1 MNAPTR
7 IAVDTK
13 KLNAAI
19 ARFPRDRA
27 MIIGGREIKGNGE
40 MIERASPAHGVVVTR
55 VPRGRADDARAAIA
69 AARTAFDKGS
79 WPHETASTRSRV
91 LLKTADLIDRDR
103 EILAHLDSLECGKP
117 ISQARGEIE
126 GAADIWRYAA
136 ALARE
141 LSGESYANLGPDR
154 LGFVLREPIG
164 VVSIITPWN
173 FPLLI
178 VSQKLPFALAAGCT
192 CVVKPSEMTS
202 ASTLHLAG
210 LLAEAGLPAGAC
222 NVVTG
227 YGPDVGAPMT
237 TDPDVD
243 MISFTGST
251 GVGRAA
257 VAAGAA
263 TLKKVSMELG
273 GKNPQL
279 IFPDADMDAALDAAT
294 FGAYFNAGECCNA
307 GSRLLLHS
315 SIADDFLAGL
325 AERAKT
331 VRVGD
336 PLDPETRV
344 GAIISADHLGKI
356 EGHIRAAEQGGA
368 KVRAGGSRLESNGLF
383 MAPTIVDKVTT
394 AMDIA
399 RAEVFAP
406 VVVALTFDT
415 LEQAINLANATDYG
429 LSASVWSRD
438 VDTAIGVGRGV
449 RAGTIW
455 VNTFM
460 DGTPELPFGGYRQ
473 SGIGRELGRNAV
485 KDYTEEKTFHVHT
498 GPRTSWWLPRG
509 AQPKQSEA

>member
-1 MNAPTR
+1 MNAP
-7 IAVDTK
+7 AGVALDTN
-13 KLNAAI
+13 KLNAALG
-19 ARFPRDRA
+19 RFPRDRA
-27 MIIGGREIKGNGE
+27 MIIAGCQVKGRGE
-40 MIERASPAHGVVVTR
+40 TIERSSPAHGVVVTR
-55 VPRGRADDARAAIA
+55 VPRGSAEDARAAIA
-69 AARTAFDKGS
+69 AARGAFDKGS
-79 WPHETASTRSRV
+79 WPRQTASNRARV

-103 EILAHLDSLECGKP
+103 ELLALLDALECGKP
-117 ISQARGEIE
+117 IAQARGEIE

-136 ALARE
+136 SLARE
-141 LSGESYANLGPDR
+141 LSGESYANLGSDR

-210 LLAEAGLPAGAC
+210 LLDEAGLPDGAC

-227 YGPDVGAPMT
+227 YGPEVGVPMT
-237 TDPDVD
+237 TDPNVD

-315 SIADDFLAGL
+315 SIADEFLDGL

-331 VRVGD
+331 VKVGD

-356 EGHIRAAEQGGA
+356 ERHITAAEQSGA
-368 KVRAGGSRLESNGLF
+368 KVRAGGARLESSGFF
-383 MAPTIVDKVTT
+383 MSPTIVENVTGS
-394 AMDIA
+394 MEIA
-399 RAEVFAP
+399 SAEVFGP
-406 VVVALTFDT
+406 VVVALTFDD
-415 LEQAINLANATDYG
+415 LEEAVGLANATDYG

-438 VDTAIGVGRGV
+438 IDIAVGVGRGV

-509 AQPKQSEA
+509 A

>member
-1 MNAPTR
+1 MTAQTPITLDR
-7 IAVDTK
+7 T
-13 KLNAAI
+13 KLNEAL

-27 MIIGGREIKGNGE
+27 MWIGGREVKGSGE
-40 MIERASPAHGVVVTR
+40 TIERRSPAHGVVVTR
-55 VPRGRADDARAAIA
+55 VPRGRAEDARAAIS
-69 AARTAFDKGS
+69 AARIAFDKGP
-79 WPHETASTRSRV
+79 WPHETAANRARV
-91 LLKTADLIDRDR
+91 LLKVADFIDRDR
-103 EILAHLDSLECGKP
+103 EALALMDTLECGKP
-117 ISQARGEIE
+117 IAQARGEIE

-141 LSGESYANLGPDR
+141 LSGESYSNLGSDR

-202 ASTLHLAG
+202 ASTLHLGA
-210 LLAEAGLPAGAC
+210 LLAEAGLPEGVC
-222 NVVTG
+222 NIVTG

-237 TDPDVD
+237 ADPEVD

-251 GVGRAA
+251 NVGRAA

-273 GKNPQL
+273 GKNPQV

-315 SIADDFLAGL
+315 SIADEFLAGL

-331 VRVGD
+331 VQVGD
-336 PLDPETRV
+336 PLDSGMRV

-356 EGHIRAAEQGGA
+356 EDHVRAAEQSGA
-368 KVRAGGSRLESNGLF
+368 KVRAGGSRLESNGFF

-399 RAEVFAP
+399 RAEVFGP
-406 VVVALTFDT
+406 VVVALIFDT
-415 LEQAINLANATDYG
+415 PEQAIDLANATDYG
-429 LSASVWSRD
+429 LSASVWSRN

-460 DGTPELPFGGYRQ
+460 DGTPDLPFGGYRQ

-485 KDYTEEKTFHVHT
+485 KDYTEEKTLHVHT
-498 GPRTSWWLPRG
+498 GPRTSSWLPRG
-509 AQPKQSEA
+509 A

>member
-1 MNAPTR
+1 MTAQTPITL
-7 IAVDTK
+7 DTT
-13 KLNAAI
+13 KLNEAL
-19 ARFPRDRA
+19 ARFPRDRV
-27 MIIGGREIKGNGE
+27 MWIGGREVKGHGDT
-40 MIERASPAHGVVVTR
+40 IERRSPAHGVVVTR
-55 VPRGRADDARAAIA
+55 VPRGRAEDARAAIS
-69 AARTAFDKGS
+69 AARIAFDKGP
-79 WPHETASTRSRV
+79 WPNETAANRARV
-91 LLKTADLIDRDR
+91 LLKVADLIDRDR
-103 EILAHLDSLECGKP
+103 EALALMDTLECGKP
-117 ISQARGEIE
+117 IAQARGEIE

-136 ALARE
+136 SLARE
-141 LSGESYANLGPDR
+141 LSGESYANLGNDR

-202 ASTLHLAG
+202 ASTLHLGA
-210 LLAEAGLPAGAC
+210 LLAEAGLPEGVC
-222 NVVTG
+222 NIVTG

-237 TDPDVD
+237 ADPEVD

-251 GVGRAA
+251 NVGRAA

-307 GSRLLLHS
+307 GSRVLLHS
-315 SIADDFLAGL
+315 SIADEFIAGL
-325 AERAKT
+325 AERSKL
-331 VRVGD
+331 VKVGD

-344 GAIISADHLGKI
+344 GAIISADHLSKI
-356 EGHIRAAEQGGA
+356 EGHVRAAEQSGA

-399 RAEVFAP
+399 RAEVFGP
-406 VVVALTFDT
+406 VVVALTFHT
-415 LEQAINLANATDYG
+415 PEQAIDLANVTDYG

-485 KDYTEEKTFHVHT
+485 KDYTEEKTLHVHT
-498 GPRTSWWLPRG
+498 GPRTSSWLPRG
-509 AQPKQSEA
+509 A

>member
-1 MNAPTR
+1 MNAMSP
-7 IAVDTK
+7 IALD
-13 KLNAAI
+13 AARLEAAL

-27 MIIGGREIKGNGE
+27 MWIGGREARGNGE
-40 MIERASPAHGVVVTR
+40 TIERASPAHGVVVTR
-55 VPRGRADDARAAIA
+55 VPRGRAEDAEAAIA
-69 AARTAFDKGS
+69 AARAAFDKGP
-79 WPHETASTRSRV
+79 WPRETASNRARV

-103 EILAHLDSLECGKP
+103 EILALLDSLESGKP
-117 ISQARGEIE
+117 IAQARGEIE

-136 ALARE
+136 SLARE
-141 LSGESYANLGPDR
+141 LSGESYANLGSDR

-192 CVVKPSEMTS
+192 SVVKPSEMTS

-210 LLAEAGLPAGAC
+210 LLAEAGLPEGVC

-227 YGPDVGAPMT
+227 YGPEVGAPMT

-243 MISFTGST
+243 MVSFTGST
-251 GVGRAA
+251 AVGRAA
-257 VAAGAA
+257 MAAGAA

-273 GKNPQL
+273 GKNPQV

-307 GSRLLLHS
+307 GSRLLLHAK
-315 SIADDFLAGL
+315 IADEFLAGL
-325 AERAKT
+325 AERAKS
-331 VRVGD
+331 VKVGD

-344 GAIISADHLGKI
+344 GAIITADHLGKI
-356 EGHIRAAEQGGA
+356 ERHVEAAREAGA
-368 KVRAGGSRLESNGLF
+368 KVRAGGGRLSSNGLF
-383 MAPTIVDKVTT
+383 MAPTLVEGVK
-394 AMDIA
+394 ASMPIA
-399 RAEVFAP
+399 RDEVFGP
-406 VVVALTFDT
+406 VVVALTFET
-415 LEQAINLANATDYG
+415 LDEAIELANSTAYG

-438 VDTAIGVGRGV
+438 LDTAVAVGRGV

-509 AQPKQSEA
+509 

>member
-1 MNAPTR
+1 MNAPAR
-7 IAVDTK
+7 IAVDTR
-13 KLNAAI
+13 KLNDALE
-19 ARFPRDRA
+19 RFPRDRA
-27 MIIGGREIKGNGE
+27 MVINSREVKGSGAT
-40 MIERASPAHGVVVTR
+40 IERNSPAHGVLITR
-55 VPRGRADDARAAIA
+55 VPRGTAEDARAAIA
-69 AARTAFDKGS
+69 AARAAFDHGT
-79 WPHETASTRSRV
+79 WPHETASHRARV

-103 EILAHLDSLECGKP
+103 ELLALLDSLECGKP

-136 ALARE
+136 ALTRE
-141 LSGESYANLGPDR
+141 LAGESYANLGSDR
-154 LGFVLREPIG
+154 LGLVLREPIG
-164 VVSIITPWN
+164 VISIITPWN

-210 LLAEAGLPAGAC
+210 LLAEAALPEGVC
-222 NVVTG
+222 NVITG
-227 YGPDVGAPMT
+227 YGPEVGEPMT
-237 TDPDVD
+237 TDPEID

-251 GVGRAA
+251 AVGRAA
-257 VAAGAA
+257 VAASAA

-307 GSRLLLHS
+307 GSRLLLHAD
-315 SIADDFLAGL
+315 IAEDFLAGL
-325 AERAKT
+325 ADRAASVK
-331 VRVGD
+331 VGD

-344 GAIISADHLGKI
+344 GAIISSDHLAKI
-356 EGHIRAAEQGGA
+356 EQHVEAAGRNGARVRVGGA
-368 KVRAGGSRLESNGLF
+368 RIESSGLF
-383 MAPTIVDKVTT
+383 MAPTIVDNVTSSM
-394 AMDIA
+394 AIA
-399 RAEVFAP
+399 SAEVFGP
-406 VVVALTFDT
+406 VVVALTFKT
-415 LEQAINLANATDYG
+415 LEEAVKLANSTDYG

-438 VDTAIGVGRGV
+438 VDTAIGVGRGI
-449 RAGTIW
+449 RAGTVW

-485 KDYTEEKTFHVHT
+485 KDYTEEKALHVHT
-498 GPRTSWWLPRG
+498 GPRTSWWVPRK
-509 AQPKQSEA
+509 A

>member
-1 MNAPTR
+1 MNALTR
-7 IAVDTK
+7 IAVDTS
-13 KLNAAI
+13 KLNAAM
-19 ARFPRDRA
+19 AMFPRDRTM
-27 MIIGGREIKGNGE
+27 MINGREATGTGE

-55 VPRGRADDARAAIA
+55 VPRGNAQDVRAAIA
-69 AARTAFDKGS
+69 AARAAFDKGA
-79 WPHETASTRSRV
+79 WPRETASTRARV
-91 LLKTADLIDRDR
+91 LLKTADLIDRDC
-103 EILAHLDSLECGKP
+103 ELLALLDTLESGKP
-117 ISQARGEIE
+117 ITQARGEIE
-126 GAADIWRYAA
+126 GSADIWRYAA
-136 ALARE
+136 SLARE
-141 LSGESYANLGPDR
+141 LSGESYANLGSDR

-164 VVSIITPWN
+164 VISIITPWN

-210 LLAEAGLPAGAC
+210 LLAEAGLPEGAC

-227 YGPDVGAPMT
+227 YGPEVGAPMT

-251 GVGRAA
+251 RVGRAA

-279 IFPDADMDAALDAAT
+279 IFPDADMDAALDAAA

-307 GSRLLLHS
+307 GSRILLHKQ
-315 SIADDFLAGL
+315 IADEFLAGL
-325 AERAKT
+325 SERAKT
-331 VRVGD
+331 VKVGD

-356 EGHIRAAEQGGA
+356 ERHITAAEQSGA
-368 KVRAGGSRLESNGLF
+368 RVRAGGVKLESSGFF
-383 MAPTIVDKVTT
+383 MSPTIVENV
-394 AMDIA
+394 ASSMEIA
-399 RAEVFAP
+399 SAEVFGP
-406 VVVALTFDT
+406 VVVVLTFDD
-415 LEQAINLANATDYG
+415 LEAAVGLANATDYG

-438 VDTAIGVGRGV
+438 IDTAVSVGRGV

-509 AQPKQSEA
+509 A

>member
-1 MNAPTR
+1 MTAQTPITL
-7 IAVDTK
+7 DTT
-13 KLNAAI
+13 KLNEALAL
-19 ARFPRDRA
+19 FPRDRA
-27 MIIGGREIKGNGE
+27 MLIGGREVGGSGE
-40 MIERASPAHGVVVTR
+40 TIERRSPAHGVVVTR
-55 VPRGRADDARAAIA
+55 VPLGTAEDARAAIA
-69 AARTAFDKGS
+69 AARTAFDKGP
-79 WPHETASTRSRV
+79 WPREAASNRARV

-103 EILAHLDSLECGKP
+103 EPLALMDALECGKP
-117 ISQARGEIE
+117 IAQARGEIE

-136 ALARE
+136 SLARE
-141 LSGESYANLGPDR
+141 LSGESYANLGSDR

-202 ASTLHLAG
+202 ASTLHLGA
-210 LLAEAGLPAGAC
+210 LLAEAGLPEGAC
-222 NVVTG
+222 NIVTG

-315 SIADDFLAGL
+315 SIAEEFLDGL
-325 AERAKT
+325 AERART
-331 VRVGD
+331 VKVGD
-336 PLDPETRV
+336 PLDPDTRV
-344 GAIISADHLGKI
+344 GAIISSDHLGKI
-356 EGHIRAAEQGGA
+356 EGHVRAAEQKGA
-368 KVRAGGSRLESNGLF
+368 KVRAGGRRLESNGLF
-383 MAPTIVDKVTT
+383 MAPTIVENVTT
-394 AMDIA
+394 SMDIA
-399 RAEVFAP
+399 SAEVFGP

-415 LEQAINLANATDYG
+415 LEQAVELANATDYG

-438 VDTAIGVGRGV
+438 VDTAVGVGRGI

-485 KDYTEEKTFHVHT
+485 KDYTEEKTFHLHT
-498 GPRTSWWLPRG
+498 GPRTSWWLPRR
-509 AQPKQSEA
+509 A

>member
-1 MNAPTR
+1 
-7 IAVDTK
+7 
-13 KLNAAI
+13 
-19 ARFPRDRA
+19 
-27 MIIGGREIKGNGE
+27 
-40 MIERASPAHGVVVTR
+40 
-55 VPRGRADDARAAIA
+55 
-69 AARTAFDKGS
+69 
-79 WPHETASTRSRV
+79 
-91 LLKTADLIDRDR
+91 
-103 EILAHLDSLECGKP
+103 
-117 ISQARGEIE
+117 
-126 GAADIWRYAA
+126 
-136 ALARE
+136 
-141 LSGESYANLGPDR
+141 
-154 LGFVLREPIG
+154 
-164 VVSIITPWN
+164 
-173 FPLLI
+173 
-178 VSQKLPFALAAGCT
+178 
-192 CVVKPSEMTS
+192 
-202 ASTLHLAG
+202 
-210 LLAEAGLPAGAC
+210 
-222 NVVTG
+222 
-227 YGPDVGAPMT
+227 
-237 TDPDVD
+237 

-251 GVGRAA
+251 RVGRAA

-315 SIADDFLAGL
+315 SIADEFLDGL

-331 VRVGD
+331 VEVGD

-356 EGHIRAAEQGGA
+356 ERHITAAEQSGA
-368 KVRAGGSRLESNGLF
+368 KVRAGGARLESSGFF
-383 MAPTIVDKVTT
+383 MSPTIVENVTGS
-394 AMDIA
+394 MEIA
-399 RAEVFAP
+399 SAEVFGP
-406 VVVALTFDT
+406 VVVALTFDD
-415 LEQAINLANATDYG
+415 LEEAVGLANATDYG

-438 VDTAIGVGRGV
+438 IDIAVGVGRGV

-509 AQPKQSEA
+509 A